1 MSGPKLCQ
9 PVLQNLLLAC
19 LLACSFLG
27 SCGSPGT
34 RWSPSWRIAYGR
46 FEDSERATFTEARR
60 LMDAGQRME
69 ALGLLRGLCAASPDN
84 LEAGAW
90 LQDLEAEL
98 LEDGVDVL
106 AGTGGAGFSLRAH
119 RAPDVL
125 RLTYAERVDIEPTVA
140 SFVLAARAETD
151 VIAALNLLGKA
162 TELDPT
168 CAWAHYGRS
177 HVLLQDRTRADRWGL
192 AREALTKALQF
203 DFGHLRARRLE
214 AWMAAEQGS
223 RSTAEAQIARW
234 IDTAAGDPRVGP
246 QELSHARQD
255 LALLLLL
262 KGEDSRARR
271 MLEDLEGDPT
281 TRQRRLTLLTVALQE
296 GGSEL
301 AALDAAIAA
310 QGAERAATA
319 LPLVQEALLLEL
331 FLGRPE
337 EAQQRWED
345 VAQLSENTTNVADLI
360 QGLRGRV
367 RLEWAE
373 RAKASRAV
381 D

>member
-1 MSGPKLCQ
+1 
-9 PVLQNLLLAC
+9 
-19 LLACSFLG
+19 
-27 SCGSPGT
+27 
-34 RWSPSWRIAYGR
+34 
-46 FEDSERATFTEARR
+46 
-60 LMDAGQRME
+60 MDAGQRIE
-69 ALGLLRGLCAASPDN
+69 ALGMFRELCSASPDN

-106 AGTGGAGFSLRAH
+106 AGPGGAGFTLRAH
-119 RAPDVL
+119 RASDVL
-125 RLTYAERVDIEPTVA
+125 RLAYAERVDIEPTVA
-140 SFVLAARAETD
+140 SYVLAARAETD

-192 AREALTKALQF
+192 AREALGKALQF

-214 AWMAAEQGS
+214 AWMAAEEGS

-234 IDTAAGDPRVGP
+234 IDAATGDPRVGP
-246 QELSHARQD
+246 QELSNARQD

-262 KGEDSRARR
+262 QGEDSRARR

-296 GGSEL
+296 GGNEL

-337 EAQQRWED
+337 EAQRRWED
-345 VAQLSENTTNVADLI
+345 VAQLSDNTTNVADLI
-360 QGLRGRV
+360 QGLRARV

-373 RAKASRAV
+373 RAKSSRAV

>member
-1 MSGPKLCQ
+1 MGAIGVWLLPS
-9 PVLQNLLLAC
+9 LLAC
-19 LLACSFLG
+19 VFVG
-27 SCGSPGT
+27 GCGSPGT
-34 RWSPSWRIAYGR
+34 RWSPSWRVAYGR
-46 FEDSERATFTEARR
+46 FEDGERTTFAEARR
-60 LMDAGQRME
+60 LMDSGERMG
-69 ALGLLRGLCAASPDN
+69 ALGLLRELCAGGPDN

-98 LEDGVDVL
+98 LRDGVDVL
-106 AGTGGAGFSLRAH
+106 AGTGKGGHSLKVHTA
-119 RAPDVL
+119 ADVL
-125 RLTYAERVDIEPTVA
+125 RLAYAERADVEPTVA

-162 TELDPT
+162 IELDPT

-177 HVLLQDRTRADRWGL
+177 HVLLQDRTRSDRWGL
-192 AREALTKALQF
+192 AREALDKALQF

-214 AWMAAEQGS
+214 AWMAAEEGS
-223 RSTAEAQIARW
+223 RATAEAQIARW
-234 IDTAAGDPRVGP
+234 IDAAEGDPRVAQG
-246 QELSHARQD
+246 ELSDARQD

-281 TRQRRLTLLTVALQE
+281 HRQRRLMLLTVALQE
-296 GGSEL
+296 GGNEL
-301 AALDAAIAA
+301 AALDAAMSA

-337 EAQQRWED
+337 EAQERWKD
-345 VAQLSENTTNVADLI
+345 VAELSEDTTNMAELI
-360 QGLRGRV
+360 QGLRARV
-367 RLEWAE
+367 RLEWAD
-373 RAKASRAV
+373 RARESRAG